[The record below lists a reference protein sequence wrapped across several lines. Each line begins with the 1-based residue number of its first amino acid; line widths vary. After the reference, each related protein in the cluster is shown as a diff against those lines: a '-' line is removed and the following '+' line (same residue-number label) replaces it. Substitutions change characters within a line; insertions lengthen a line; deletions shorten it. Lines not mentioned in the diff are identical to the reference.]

1 MSKVRGRD
9 YCRACGS
16 KSLFTGLD
24 LGSQPIANELVLD
37 PKKKSDL
44 FELHLRVCREC
55 KLGQVQDVVAPQR
68 LFNDYRYLS
77 SVSSSFV
84 DHAKHFVAKY
94 IAENKFAAGEWV
106 LEIASN
112 DGYLLQHFL
121 KEGIQVLGVEPSVNV
136 SKISRKLGIP
146 TLTEF
151 FGKTVATKIL
161 DEFGYPKLI
170 IANNVLAH
178 VPDICDFMDGL
189 ELLTGS
195 RTTVSI
201 ENPSML
207 NILKGNQ
214 FDSIYHEHYSYL
226 SAHSV
231 SNLLNGRAIALKCIE
246 KIETHGGSLRYT
258 FTHRDNEEE
267 LNEATTSIFREE
279 IEFQLFEEQEWEK
292 ADAKVTQIKFDL
304 KNLMEGFQK
313 EGKKVWGFGAAA
325 KCCTLIHFAELQDGS
340 ILGIAD
346 SSREKQGWYI
356 PNTGIQ
362 VVSPQEMIQANPD
375 HIIVFA
381 WNVFDEISSNIR
393 TLTNKK
399 IPIWRVIPT
408 IDKYE

>member
-24 LGSQPIANELVLD
+24 LGFQPIANELVSD
-37 PKKKSDL
+37 SSKKSDL
-44 FELHLRVCREC
+44 FELHLRICKDC
-55 KLGQVQDVVAPQR
+55 KLGQVQDVVTPQR

-84 DHAKHFVAKY
+84 DHAKDFVSKY
-94 IAENKFAAGEWV
+94 MTQNEFAAGEWV

-112 DGYLLQHFL
+112 DGYLLQHFF
-121 KEGIQVLGVEPSVNV
+121 KKGIQVLGVEPSVNV
-136 SKISRKLGIP
+136 SEISRNLGIP
-146 TLTEF
+146 TITDF
-151 FGKTVATKIL
+151 FGKSLATKIL

-207 NILKGNQ
+207 NILKENQ

-226 SAHSV
+226 SAHAV
-231 SNLLNGRAIALKCIE
+231 SNLLNGRVIALKRIE
-246 KIETHGGSLRYT
+246 EIETHGGSLRYT
-258 FTHRDNEEE
+258 FIHRDNKED
-267 LNEATTSIFREE
+267 LNDATNRIFREE
-279 IEFQLFEEQEWEK
+279 VEFQLFEPQEWAK
-292 ADAKVTQIKFDL
+292 ADAKISQIKMDL
-304 KNLMEGFQK
+304 KDLMEGFQK

-325 KCCTLIHFAELQDGS
+325 KCCTLIHFVELQNGS

-356 PNTGIQ
+356 PNTGIEI
-362 VVSPQEMIQANPD
+362 VSPQEMIEANPD

-381 WNVFDEISSNIR
+381 WNVFDEISSSIR
-393 TLTNKK
+393 KLTDKK

-408 IDKYE
+408 IEKYE